1 MKIYKKYESIDR
13 IIYLSAYSTM
23 FAIAIAVFLVYSVLP
38 PAMAN
43 ATPLTKKIEAQDVAG
58 EAALTPQPTFTP
70 EKVVRIQLDALANND
85 KPYQD
90 AGIEIAF
97 RFASPANKQTTG
109 PLSRFIPLVHN
120 PIYNPM
126 INHQAA
132 QLGELVLDDAKAF
145 LPVTLTALDGKRVGY
160 MFVLSKQEGGV
171 YDQCWMTDAV
181 MRFEIT
187 SA

>member
-1 MKIYKKYESIDR
+1 MKIYKKCESIDR
-13 IIYLSAYSTM
+13 IIYLSAYSTT
-23 FAIAIAVFLVYSVLP
+23 FAIAIAIFLVYSVLTP
-38 PAMAN
+38 TMAN
-43 ATPLTKKIEAQDVAG
+43 AYPLTKKIVAQDAAG
-58 EAALTPQPTFTP
+58 EAALTPQPKFTP

-120 PIYNPM
+120 PVYNPM

-132 QLGELVLDDAKAF
+132 QLGELVLDGAKAF
-145 LPVTLTALDGKRVGY
+145 LPVTLTALDGIRVGY
-160 MFVLSKQEGGV
+160 MFVLSKQEGGA